1 MCGRRLYGAN
11 LALWVARSRSWFGR
25 AVTLL
30 TSTRRN
36 ESGAQSRRVG
46 AKVCERRPRGDSG
59 WKFCDSLA
67 AQSISSICS
76 ILKSSHFVS
85 QSILAIA
92 LALAAAFSFAQ
103 SYPTRPVRLLVP
115 FAAGG
120 VADITARVVS
130 QELSSAMGQQVLVE
144 NRPSAG
150 GVVASEAVAKAEPDG
165 YTLLFLTNGNAVS
178 VSLFKSLPYDTLA
191 DFAPVSTVGFFD
203 LALVVDSAS
212 KIGSVRDLIA
222 YSKANPNK
230 LNLGTINPGSTQ
242 NLAAELFKSMSGI
255 DAQVVP
261 FKATPAV
268 IIALKSNDVQAAFEI
283 LAPVMAQIKG
293 GALKAIAVTSDKRYA
308 GLPDVPTVAE
318 SGVPGYQA
326 SSWNAIAAPAKTPKA
341 VIERL
346 NRETNAAVRS
356 PEVRKRLGELGVD
369 ARAGTPEALREL
381 LVSEIAKW
389 KVVIERAK
397 IEKQ

>member
-1 MCGRRLYGAN
+1 LSDPRVNRFDFAPRAICAAL
-11 LALWVARSRSWFGR
+11 LAVAAT
-25 AVTLL
+25 AV
-30 TSTRRN
+30 
-36 ESGAQSRRVG
+36 
-46 AKVCERRPRGDSG
+46 
-59 WKFCDSLA
+59 
-67 AQSISSICS
+67 
-76 ILKSSHFVS
+76 
-85 QSILAIA
+85 
-92 LALAAAFSFAQ
+92 FAQ
-103 SYPTRPVRLLVP
+103 GYPARPVRLLVP

-130 QELSSAMGQQVLVE
+130 QQMSTTIGQQVLVE

-150 GVVASEAVAKAEPDG
+150 GIVASDAVAKAAPDG

-178 VSLFKSLPYDTLA
+178 VSLFKSLPYDTLS
-191 DFAPVSTVGFFD
+191 DFAPISTVGFFD
-203 LALVVDSAS
+203 LVLVVDSAS
-212 KIGSVRDLIA
+212 KIGSVRELIA
-222 YSKANPNK
+222 YSKKNPNT

-261 FKATPAV
+261 FKATPSV
-268 IIALKSNDVQAAFEI
+268 ITALKGNDVQAAFEI

-293 GALKAIAVTSDKRYA
+293 GALKALAVTSDKRFA
-308 GLPDVPTVAE
+308 GLPDVPTIAE

-326 SSWNAIAAPAKTPKA
+326 SSWNAIATPAKTPKP

-346 NRETNAAVRS
+346 NREINAAVTA
-356 PEVRKRLGELGVD
+356 PDVRKRLGELGVD
-369 ARAGTPEALREL
+369 ARAGTPEALHEL

-389 KVVIERAK
+389 KAVIERAK

>member
-1 MCGRRLYGAN
+1 LP
-11 LALWVARSRSWFGR
+11 S
-25 AVTLL
+25 
-30 TSTRRN
+30 
-36 ESGAQSRRVG
+36 
-46 AKVCERRPRGDSG
+46 
-59 WKFCDSLA
+59 
-67 AQSISSICS
+67 
-76 ILKSSHFVS
+76 
-85 QSILAIA
+85 IA
-92 LALAAAFSFAQ
+92 LFTVVSTAALAQ
-103 SYPTRPVRLLVP
+103 GYPTRPVRLVVP

-130 QELSSAMGQQVLVE
+130 QQMSSAMGQQVLVE

-150 GVVASEAVAKAEPDG
+150 GIVASEAVAKAEPDG

-178 VSLFKSLPYDTLA
+178 VSLFKSLPYDTVR

-203 LALVVDSAS
+203 LVLVVDFNS
-212 KIGSVRDLIA
+212 KIGSVRDLVA
-222 YSKANPNK
+222 YSKDNPNK
-230 LNLGTINPGSTQ
+230 LNIATINPGSTQ

-268 IIALKSNDVQAAFEI
+268 VTALKGGDVQAAFEI
-283 LAPVMAQIKG
+283 LAPVMALIKG
-293 GALKAIAVTSDKRYA
+293 GALRALAVTSEKRFS
-308 GLPDVPTVAE
+308 GLPEVPTIAE

-326 SSWNAIAAPAKTPKA
+326 SSWNAVAAPAKTPKP
-341 VIERL
+341 VLERL
-346 NRETNAAVRS
+346 NREINAAVAA

-369 ARAGTPEALREL
+369 ARAGTPEALHEL

-389 KVVIERAK
+389 KGVIERAK